1 MAQEIV
7 TLECTEA
14 KALGKPASRYM
25 TTRNK
30 KSPRTPNRLEKKKY
44 NPFCMAWKIND
55 STYTLQL
62 PNNWNI
68 SHTFNMA
75 NLFAYHP
82 YDEELYEPNFRM
94 SSFSNERD

>member
-1 MAQEIV
+1 MFQEGDLVMAYLQYNWFFGIH
-7 TLECTEA
+7 A
-14 KALGKPASRYM
+14 K
-25 TTRNK
+25 
-30 KSPRTPNRLEKKKY
+30 LEKKKY

-94 SSFSNERD
+94 ISFSNERD